1 MEFSILVLDILKW
14 RMEFSLLVLDILKCG
29 MEFSI
34 WGFGILKC
42 GMEFPLLG
50 LDISWMVLKFHP
62 MVCGGFLSSVALKS
76 SALSL
81 EKKQYPQP
89 SHSLRLAQ

>member
-1 MEFSILVLDILKW
+1 
-14 RMEFSLLVLDILKCG
+14 

-34 WGFGILKC
+34 WRFGILKW

-62 MVCGGFLSSVALKS
+62 MVWGFSF
-76 SALSL
+76 
-81 EKKQYPQP
+81 
-89 SHSLRLAQ
+89 